1 MASSFN
7 QNLPSGLAVFNWSS
21 AATCEGHKERIT
33 GIFHYMSAVLIWWF
47 YATGQTK
54 DLTELNK
61 YISDDNMS
69 ALTITTNHIQK
80 MLLLGASCM
89 NFISFR
95 KNVSEQPL
103 WQSYYNVISIYC
115 NSYDKFLTCTSVVE
129 PNNDFLSFLCCVA
142 LLVHGTLTRA

>member
-33 GIFHYMSAVLIWWF
+33 GMFHYMSAVLIWWF

-54 DLTELNK
+54 GLTELKK

-103 WQSYYNVISIYC
+103 WQSYYNVISIYS
-115 NSYDKFLTCTSVVE
+115 NTATVTTNFLPVHQLLNQTMTSCPFCAVW
-129 PNNDFLSFLCCVA
+129 LCLYMA
-142 LLVHGTLTRA
+142 H